1 MTLIILTILGIAV
14 TVLMVVL
21 ATTEPA
27 MWLFNEAYMFIMHTW
42 KGSFDDVPRPDR
54 TSHRLGQR
62 EDQYYVRQRQ
72 YVRMTIH
79 LRHTDELQ
87 WRAHA

>member
-1 MTLIILTILGIAV
+1 MILTLSIILGIAV
-14 TVLMVVL
+14 TALMVVL
-21 ATTEPA
+21 ATTEPF
-27 MWLFNEAYMFIMHTW
+27 MWLLNEVYMYIVHLW
-42 KGSFDDVPRPDR
+42 NGSFVDVPRSEN
-54 TSHRLGQR
+54 SHRLGQR